1 MPLKVVSF
9 ATYLTNVDVTWRDT
23 DYNALKFVK
32 AIKGLPVNGF
42 ARIPVCDV
50 LRRLEH
56 GNSEEAIGWF
66 GELARA
72 YLLGQNLPRP
82 VSFVPI
88 PNSSCAMGNDQ
99 VPRTRLLAQAIV
111 NGFEESDVWDG
122 LRWRT
127 VMLPSSQG
135 GTRNPQVLYDNLV
148 IAQEVPARTLVL
160 VDDVRTT
167 GAHFV
172 AALARVA
179 ERGAVCSLALCAARR
194 VDSQEDTSFSVREEE
209 FAEFVPRHR

>member
-9 ATYLTNVDVTWRDT
+9 ATYLTNVDVTWRDA

-135 GTRNPQVLYDNLV
+135 GTRNPQVLYDNLA

-160 VDDVRTT
+160 EIGR
-167 GAHFV
+167 ASCRE
-172 AALARVA
+172 RV
-179 ERGAVCSLALCAARR
+179 
-194 VDSQEDTSFSVREEE
+194 
-209 FAEFVPRHR
+209 